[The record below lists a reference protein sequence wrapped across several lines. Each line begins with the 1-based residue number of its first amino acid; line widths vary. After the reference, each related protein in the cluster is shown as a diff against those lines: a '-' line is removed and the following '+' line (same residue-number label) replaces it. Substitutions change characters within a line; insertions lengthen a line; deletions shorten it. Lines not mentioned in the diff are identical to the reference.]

1 MGSGPASRAVRLV
14 IRYTVS
20 VLVSVTRLRVFPSP
34 FHQVTVRVRMT
45 LATCLTCGNL
55 AVISSGASMTRWERV
70 SRRPWPRSFVLCR
83 RGRGAARPSRGGGVG
98 RRGAA
103 RGRVDGE
110 VGAGLA
116 AAVAAVL
123 RLVPAG
129 AGPAQCLQ
137 GGVQERLVALDQEGD
152 KLRRFRALLPC
163 EVVVTALAHPLCGC
177 RGRAYAFR
185 HVDGV
190 PHLKVELPDGMPGLV
205 AADAT
210 DVFGAGPAAAGAG
223 LVLDGAG
230 LRHLRAVVTRLR
242 DGDPA
247 GEQR

>member
-1 MGSGPASRAVRLV
+1 LGM
-14 IRYTVS
+14 
-20 VLVSVTRLRVFPSP
+20 
-34 FHQVTVRVRMT
+34 H
-45 LATCLTCGNL
+45 
-55 AVISSGASMTRWERV
+55 
-70 SRRPWPRSFVLCR
+70 
-83 RGRGAARPSRGGGVG
+83 
-98 RRGAA
+98 
-103 RGRVDGE
+103 
-110 VGAGLA
+110 AG
-116 AAVAAVL
+116 
-123 RLVPAG
+123 
-129 AGPAQCLQ
+129 
-137 GGVQERLVALDQEGD
+137 LVALDQEGD
-152 KLRRFRALLPC
+152 RLRRFRALLPC

-177 RGRAYAFR
+177 RVRAYAFR

-210 DVFGAGPAAAGAG
+210 DVFGAGAAAAACAG